1 MQPPTTPRSMVM
13 SLGKG
18 VLKKP
23 EMQEEHACIYTTAR
37 THTHPQTHALPHT
50 RNRSQAR
57 NLNALV
63 AHTNEWVTEAPS
75 AFTFRPEGA

>member
-1 MQPPTTPRSMVM
+1 M
-13 SLGKG
+13 
-18 VLKKP
+18 
-23 EMQEEHACIYTTAR
+23 HIHNN
-37 THTHPQTHALPHT
+37 THIHPQTHALAHT
-50 RNRSQAR
+50 RNRSRAR